1 VRCESKQ
8 VPRRTP
14 NKGKT
19 TELVWFYS
27 LQMLPEGKSVHKDP
41 VLIMRVKSGSVAY
54 QLMGEGV
61 EEDDLRI

>member
-1 VRCESKQ
+1 M
-8 VPRRTP
+8 
-14 NKGKT
+14 